1 MMDQELSR
9 KHTTAIIAKA
19 LKDDG
24 YRAELLANPKHAIHQ
39 EFGKELPLGLDVR
52 VVEESANVVYLVL
65 PPRPVVELSDADLQ
79 AVGGG
84 FDIAAGATRVPST
97 GWYPLDEWLVTVKM

>member
-1 MMDQELSR
+1 MDQESSR
-9 KHTTAIIAKA
+9 KKTTAIIAKA
-19 LKDDG
+19 LQDDG
-24 YRAELLANPKHAIHQ
+24 YREELLANPKRAIQQ
-39 EFGKELPLGLDVR
+39 EFGKELPLGLEVR

-84 FDIAAGATRVPST
+84 FNTASGATRVPGT
-97 GWYPLDEWLVTVKM
+97 ACYPLDEWLTTVLM